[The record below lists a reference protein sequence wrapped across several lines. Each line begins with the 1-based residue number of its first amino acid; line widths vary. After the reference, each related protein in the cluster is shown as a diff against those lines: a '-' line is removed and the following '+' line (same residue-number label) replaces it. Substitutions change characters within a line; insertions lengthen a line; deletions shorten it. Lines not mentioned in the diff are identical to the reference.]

1 MPNIANTLRIDIRD
15 AVTQCLSWM
24 EAVKLALET
33 IKARAENR
41 SAQIDLGALG
51 KFIVE
56 ADGALHEL
64 DDLIA
69 GLLDQDVSLDNGKAA
84 EIDAEHEATLRVL
97 ERYADPG
104 FYRETKRK
112 PVSEV
117 MADGGAMARARL
129 DEIEA
134 LFGGDGE

>member
-1 MPNIANTLRIDIRD
+1 MTWPINPALDALNDASLTYANIHGVDAMLRWLQNEASRLRMTRD
-15 AVTQCLSWM
+15 VFT
-24 EAVKLALET
+24 KR
-33 IKARAENR
+33 RAD
-41 SAQIDLGALG
+41 AGVVV
-51 KFIVE
+51 VE
-56 ADGALHEL
+56 A
-64 DDLIA
+64 
-69 GLLDQDVSLDNGKAA
+69 AA

-134 LFGGDGE
+134 LFGEDGK